1 MQNVNL
7 IRSAVPYEGNV
18 TVKIRIKDKVVDING
33 HNQAEYLL
41 KKLFTQVIT
50 GNVVGQ
56 YNALAKTPQ
65 FLNIS
70 KQTNGEWESILISPV
85 VFTSKEYVFENDNWV
100 AKMSAVVQHGNLI
113 DSIDSSDTS
122 NFRLEL
128 LADRKLLSEIE
139 NETSGGILATMQNP
153 NFNATVLAKIAPGT
167 SGIFEWQL
175 QLIDVNE

>member
-7 IRSAVPYEGNV
+7 IRSAVPYEGKV
-18 TVKIRIKDKVVDING
+18 TVKIRIKDKIVDVSG

-50 GNVVGQ
+50 GNIIGQ
-56 YNALAKTPQ
+56 YNAVAKTPQ

-70 KQTNGEWESILISPV
+70 KLKNGEWTSILISPAI
-85 VFTSKEYVFENDNWV
+85 FTSKEYVFENNNWV
-100 AKMSAVVQHGNLI
+100 AKMSAVIQYGNLVDHI
-113 DSIDSSDTS
+113 ESSDTS
-122 NFRLEL
+122 DFRLEL
-128 LADRKLLSEIE
+128 LADSKLLSEAE
-139 NETSGGILATMQNP
+139 RTNSNSILATMQSP
-153 NFNATVLAKIAPGT
+153 NFNASVLAKIAPGT